1 MMRVEQI
8 IPMGRAAGKRL
19 RKAFPRTMDRI
30 QSRVERIGSDV
41 ADRFQS
47 VRSNLR
53 SRAEGARKAVRHG
66 TEETAKWV
74 RKNPAALPLIG
85 LGGAAL
91 ATLLMVRARRRDRG
105 PKVVQ
110 GAMKLAKNFPVL
122 RKGFGTMLGRFI
134 AWTLTPRKP
143 HVFRAISIRW

>member
-1 MMRVEQI
+1 MMRVEKI

-19 RKAFPRTMDRI
+19 RKALPRTMDAI
-30 QSRVERIGSDV
+30 QSRVEQLGSG
-41 ADRFQS
+41 FES

-53 SRAEGARKAVRHG
+53 SGADVARKAVRRG
-66 TEETAKWV
+66 SEETAKWV

-91 ATLLMVRARRRDRG
+91 TTFLMMRSRRRARK
-105 PKVVQ
+105 PHLVE
-110 GAMKLAKNFPVL
+110 GAMKFAKNFPQL
-122 RKGFGTMLGRFI
+122 RSGFGTLLGRLI
-134 AWTLTPRKP
+134 TWTLTPRKP